1 MVSPLELEG
10 RPVLPDDPTGKIA
23 YLRRIE
29 RPIQRMRSTPDWRKL
44 DRNVAT
50 VGGVLATGPIASGP
64 SLAVRGS
71 TERSVLVMG
80 ADADR
85 MESVIPIVKNVIR
98 GTYGVNGTDVV
109 LGMDLASDL
118 GVDIGDRVRIRTAR
132 GEGQIFVVRGI
143 INMGNQ
149 GLNKTWALMSLR
161 NAQTLLELGGASTL
175 ILVRVRDIYRA
186 DVAAERIGKVT
197 GITARSWM
205 ESNAQLLTAL
215 QSQTASTTMIRFFV
229 IVSVAIGIASV
240 LVVSVI
246 QRSKEI
252 GILRA
257 MGTSRGGIV
266 RVFLIQG
273 ALVGLLGSG
282 FGCAMGAGLSLA
294 FRAAIRSA
302 DGSPLFPF
310 ALTPGLFATSAAIAV
325 LAGILAAV
333 VPARRAARLDPA
345 EAIRYG

>member
-1 MVSPLELEG
+1 
-10 RPVLPDDPTGKIA
+10 
-23 YLRRIE
+23 
-29 RPIQRMRSTPDWRKL
+29 
-44 DRNVAT
+44 
-50 VGGVLATGPIASGP
+50 
-64 SLAVRGS
+64 
-71 TERSVLVMG
+71 MG

-85 MESVIPIVKNVIR
+85 MESVIPIVKHVIR

-143 INMGNQ
+143 LNMGNQ

-161 NAQTLLELGGASTL
+161 NAQTLLELGGASTS
-175 ILVRVRDIYRA
+175 ILVSVRDIYAA
-186 DVAAERIGKVT
+186 DAAAERIGKVT

-205 ESNAQLLTAL
+205 ESNTQLLTAL
-215 QSQTASTTMIRFFV
+215 KSQTASTTMIRFFV

-257 MGTSRGGIV
+257 MGISRGGIV

-282 FGCAMGAGLSLA
+282 FGCGMGVALALA
-294 FRAAIRSA
+294 FRAAIRNA
-302 DGSPLFPF
+302 DGTPLFPF
-310 ALTPGLFATSAAIAV
+310 ALTPGLFVTSAAIAV
-325 LAGILAAV
+325 LAGVLAAI